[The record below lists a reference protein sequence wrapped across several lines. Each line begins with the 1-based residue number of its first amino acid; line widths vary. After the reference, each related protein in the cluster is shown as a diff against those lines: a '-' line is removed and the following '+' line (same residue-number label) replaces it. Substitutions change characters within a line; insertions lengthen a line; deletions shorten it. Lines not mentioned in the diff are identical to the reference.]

1 MLKRVLK
8 TALHSCS
15 YLKLLFARSSE
26 FFQYF
31 MKKLEKN
38 KSRNLNVG
46 KKMIIRIQFMCFS
59 FLIYFPIFPKII
71 LFCKIYTPALQRSF
85 FKVVIRQLY
94 VCLKIKIV
102 WIRQLPEATYICRLL
117 SGLNKGGRREYRN
130 TAEIHSLVH
139 KRYIFPQNSFI
150 HLNINIY

>member
-1 MLKRVLK
+1 MREAPKFLNILWRNW
-8 TALHSCS
+8 
-15 YLKLLFARSSE
+15 E
-26 FFQYF
+26 
-31 MKKLEKN
+31 KKSWNGKVEEKE
-38 KSRNLNVG
+38 
-46 KKMIIRIQFMCFS
+46 MIIRIQFMCFS
-59 FLIYFPIFPKII
+59 FLIFFPIFPKII